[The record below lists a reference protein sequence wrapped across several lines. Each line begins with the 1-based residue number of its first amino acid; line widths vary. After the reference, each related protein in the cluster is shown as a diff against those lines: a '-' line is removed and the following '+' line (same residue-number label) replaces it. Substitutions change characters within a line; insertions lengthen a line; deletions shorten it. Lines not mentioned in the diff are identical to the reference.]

1 MAFLLSYFLEQDFFL
16 TLMQPEDVAQLEEE
30 RVTVDAAT
38 VCGSGQE
45 DLEPLIVNMETTLN
59 SQVPMPLSF

>member
-1 MAFLLSYFLEQDFFL
+1 
-16 TLMQPEDVAQLEEE
+16 MQPEDVAQLEEE
-30 RVTVDAAT
+30 RLAVDAAT
-38 VCGSGQE
+38 VWGSGQE